1 MGFAVRGLN
10 DFAGAKRSTHRRA
23 ESASCLRS
31 SDAGEPSPSRSIGA
45 VSRRTSPTES
55 LLVFSDVHLGSDLND
70 SGPSVPRSTRIDAD
84 LAAMLAHYRGVAPPA
99 ERWRLV
105 IAGDFV
111 DFVGMSID
119 PPEGDELA
127 TEPTPAEVAFGLG
140 GAEDHVRFKLR
151 RVASRHPDVFAELA
165 AFVSD
170 GNAVTF
176 IRGNHDL
183 EMYWDTVQEDLLALL
198 TTGGATREEVAA
210 RVDFEPWFFHRAGL
224 VYIEHGHQFDPF
236 CATPFV
242 FAPLSPTDP
251 RRVLQSL
258 SDTLLRYIVRRTPG
272 MKEYGHENRGLA
284 SYISWGLMLGARG
297 TAGLFKRFFTAVFVL
312 RRIARDYDGPNG
324 ARVRDEHERRF
335 AAHARRTGIDEARL
349 RDALAL
355 HAPPI
360 GRTPRGV
367 LASVMLDRLSVFVV
381 MVVAIVA
388 VASLRVQLGG
398 WAIHATIALLLAWT
412 FLHVRLSRGR
422 PDVDPATLMCAR
434 AGELAKLFPASFVV
448 MGHTHVPTTK
458 PLDGATY
465 INLGSWAEEE
475 PDPAED
481 PAKVYRAA
489 RTHLVVHAKD
499 DRHEALLYAWRSGE
513 GPCVLDA
520 LVRPLGDRPLDVREA
535 S

>member
-1 MGFAVRGLN
+1 M
-10 DFAGAKRSTHRRA
+10 
-23 ESASCLRS
+23 S
-31 SDAGEPSPSRSIGA
+31 S
-45 VSRRTSPTES
+45 RTSPTES

-70 SGPSVPRSTRIDAD
+70 SGPSVARSTLIDAD
-84 LAAMLAHYRGVAPPA
+84 LAAMLAHYRAVAPPA
-99 ERWRLV
+99 DRWRLV

-119 PPEGDELA
+119 PPEGDVLA
-127 TEPTPAEVAFGLG
+127 TEPTPAERAFGLG
-140 GAEDHVRFKLR
+140 GAEDHVRLKLR
-151 RVASRHPDVFAELA
+151 RAASRHPDVFAELA
-165 AFVSD
+165 AFVSQ

-176 IRGNHDL
+176 ISGNHDL
-183 EMYWDTVQEDLLALL
+183 EMYWSAVQEDFHALL
-198 TTGGATREEVAA
+198 TTGEATREEVAE
-210 RVDFEPWFFHRAGL
+210 RVEFEPWFFHRAGL

-272 MKEYGHENRGLA
+272 MKEYGHENRGLT
-284 SYISWGLMLGARG
+284 SYVSWGLGLGARG
-297 TAGLFKRFFTAVFVL
+297 TARLFKRFFDAVVML
-312 RRIARDYDGPNG
+312 REIARAYDGPNG
-324 ARVRDEHERRF
+324 ELVRDEHERRF
-335 AAHARRTGIDEARL
+335 ADHARRKGLDEARL

-388 VASLRVQLGG
+388 VASLRTQLGG
-398 WAIHATIALLLAWT
+398 WAIHATIGLLLAWT

-422 PDVDPATLMCAR
+422 PDVDPATVMSAR
-434 AGELAKLFPASFVV
+434 ASDLAKLFPASFVV

-458 PLDGATY
+458 PLGGATY

-475 PDPAED
+475 PDPGED
-481 PAKVYRAA
+481 QAKAYRAA
-489 RTHLVVHAKD
+489 RTHLVVHAAD
-499 DRHEALLYAWRSGE
+499 GQHEAHLYAWKSGV

-520 LVRPLGDRPLDVREA
+520 LVHPLREPVADVRAA

>member
-1 MGFAVRGLN
+1 M
-10 DFAGAKRSTHRRA
+10 
-23 ESASCLRS
+23 
-31 SDAGEPSPSRSIGA
+31 SPARE
-45 VSRRTSPTES
+45 PTES

-70 SGPSVPRSTRIDAD
+70 SGPSVPRSVSIDRD

-99 ERWRLV
+99 DRWRLV

-119 PPEGDELA
+119 AADGDELT
-127 TEPTPAEVAFGLG
+127 TEPTPAERAFGLG
-140 GAEDHVRFKLR
+140 GAEDHVRLKLR
-151 RVASRHPDVFAELA
+151 RAAARHPDVFAELA
-165 AFVSD
+165 AFVSA

-176 IRGNHDL
+176 ISGNHDL
-183 EMYWDTVQEDLLALL
+183 EMYWCAVQDDFHALL
-198 TTGGATREEVAA
+198 TSGEATKEEVAA

-272 MKEYGHENRGLA
+272 MKEYGHENRGLM
-284 SYISWGLMLGARG
+284 SYISWGLGLGARG
-297 TAGLFKRFFTAVFVL
+297 TARLFKRFYDAVVML
-312 RRIARDYDGPNG
+312 RGIARAYDGPDG
-324 ARVRDEHERRF
+324 ARVREEHERRF
-335 AAHARRTGIDEARL
+335 AAHARRKGLEESRL

-355 HAPPI
+355 HVPPL

-381 MVVAIVA
+381 MLVALVA
-388 VASLRVQLGG
+388 LVSMRSELGG
-398 WAIHATIALLLAWT
+398 WAIHATIAVLLAWT
-412 FLHVRLSRGR
+412 FLHVRVSRGR
-422 PDVDPATLMCAR
+422 PDVDPASLMCAR
-434 AGELAKLFPASFVV
+434 AGDLAKLFPASFVV

-458 PLDGATY
+458 PLDGAVY

-475 PDPAED
+475 PDPNED
-481 PAKVYRAA
+481 HAKAYRAA

-499 DRHEALLYAWRSGE
+499 DRHEAHLYAWKSGE
-513 GPCVLDA
+513 GPHA
-520 LVRPLGDRPLDVREA
+520 LNALIRPLRDEAPSLDTRAA